1 MVGIIAIA
9 TAVGWLLAFSLCA
22 VVTRLPPRPAGA
34 AAPWPG
40 QAGERP
46 ALANLTVTRGRL
58 NGGAYPA
65 TILDL
70 AAKGHLAITQRMP
83 GQLWC
88 DLPAA
93 APADTGL
100 AESERLVLAAAPRL
114 AGPGAAA
121 LAPPPPRPAPP
132 AP

>member
-65 TILDL
+65 TILHL
-70 AAKGHLAITQRMP
+70 AAQGHLPLTQPVP
-83 GQLWC
+83 GQLWGG
-88 DLPAA
+88 PPPPP
-93 APADTGL
+93 PADT
-100 AESERLVLAAAPRL
+100 R
-114 AGPGAAA
+114 
-121 LAPPPPRPAPP
+121 PPPPP
-132 AP
+132 